1 MNVVLWLHP
10 LLRVWFFIFL
20 GDFMRAIAL
29 CLLALCLSACG
40 DDTKYEQGYADA
52 LANKDAFQNEM
63 EHVRTAVVLCQ
74 SKMNFY
80 PKFYLNCDALATPEL
95 VKKSKGFGVSKSYW
109 FLAVQLPI
117 CLIALFLLA
126 VLALLFS
133 FIIKIS
139 KLRIIKH
146 EKEAYTAQNALI
158 ALRQKLAN
166 LEKNSQQQRAD
177 HQKQLDNASKTA
189 IAAFK
194 ASDEYIS
201 HKLPQTVL
209 KCDDDAKL
217 AVLLKKAQAEH
228 PDFEF

>member
-1 MNVVLWLHP
+1 
-10 LLRVWFFIFL
+10 
-20 GDFMRAIAL
+20 MRAIAL

-117 CLIALFLLA
+117 CLIALFSLA
-126 VLALLFS
+126 VLALFGHL
-133 FIIKIS
+133 IIKIS
-139 KLRIIKH
+139 KLSL
-146 EKEAYTAQNALI
+146 EKQKIQAYVSKKQALYFETT
-158 ALRQKLAN
+158 LQKLREQHVKELA
-166 LEKNSQQQRAD
+166 
-177 HQKQLDNASKTA
+177 
-189 IAAFK
+189 K
-194 ASDEYIS
+194 ASNDAFEQFKREKYIQ
-201 HKLPQTVL
+201 LPEEHIVL
-209 KCDDDAKL
+209 KIDDLTPEKAKS
-217 AVLLKKAQAEH
+217 VLPAF
-228 PDFEF
+228 DS